1 MRAANVAVPQSQL
14 PLGPANPRR
23 QRGQKQFCLYCG
35 CPADSRE
42 HVPPK
47 ALLEE
52 PWPNNLRT
60 VPACGECNRSWSLD
74 EEYLA
79 IVLAHVGHAPHLT
92 AKVEDGGK
100 FDRALK
106 SSPSLDDRIIRSL
119 SVADDGRGQFQP
131 EMERITKV
139 VEKVAFG
146 LHALRYG
153 RGASR
158 SDFSCIA
165 IAGPGEE
172 LPPPLIP
179 ALWIWP
185 GIRRKPWTKVQQRVF
200 RFLFA
205 KGWLAGDAPLYCFID
220 LHDTLV
226 AVVSC
231 PPPVARRKG
240 RLPSAPW

>member
-1 MRAANVAVPQSQL
+1 
-14 PLGPANPRR
+14 
-23 QRGQKQFCLYCG
+23 
-35 CPADSRE
+35 
-42 HVPPK
+42 
-47 ALLEE
+47 
-52 PWPNNLRT
+52 
-60 VPACGECNRSWSLD
+60 
-74 EEYLA
+74 
-79 IVLAHVGHAPHLT
+79 
-92 AKVEDGGK
+92 
-100 FDRALK
+100 
-106 SSPSLDDRIIRSL
+106 
-119 SVADDGRGQFQP
+119 
-131 EMERITKV
+131 MERITKV

-146 LHALRYG
+146 LHALRCG

-185 GIRRKPWTKVQQRVF
+185 GVRRKPWTTVQQRVF

-205 KGWLAGDAPLYCFID
+205 KGWMAGDAPLYCFID
-220 LHDTLV
+220 LHGTLV